1 MQQVTNQQKLK
12 PWMGF
17 VLFAVLMAVFIFICV
32 PMQNMWGMWG
42 LVATELLFLVMAIAY
57 GLIFKIPLKEMFPI
71 KKFSA
76 RDFFGSLLLVL
87 GGSSFGLIS
96 IGIVGALFPSTVEGG
111 DVGAI
116 MDILTQGPGYIL
128 IIFILAVMP
137 AICEEAI
144 HRGAILTNF
153 RSVKKEWVVVLIMAV
168 FFGINHLSFLRF
180 INTAIL
186 GATLSYIVI
195 KKNNILLSSLMH
207 FTLNFSASTLSYLM
221 TSFLAKAGDSGL
233 TGGDVTS
240 LVSGS
245 SMKTALP
252 TYFLMGVTAPFL
264 IVLGLMLL
272 NPAGHRKI
280 RFLFAGIVAILC
292 LAASVGM
299 TFLNT
304 TSNKITDASFNY
316 RVTEENSETPS
327 IDFDVEKEGNY
338 TFVCVLMNAKGDYSF
353 KIADDEGN
361 VISQEQIPSGTIR
374 TYTAVK
380 TLEAGSYHV
389 TVVNGSHTRGDEPVI
404 QIQVTKA

>member
-1 MQQVTNQQKLK
+1 
-12 PWMGF
+12 MGF
-17 VLFAVLMAVFIFICV
+17 VLFAVLMALFIFICV

-42 LVATELLFLVMAIAY
+42 LVATELLFLVMAISY

-71 KKFSA
+71 KKFTA

-111 DVGAI
+111 DVEAI
-116 MDILTQGPGYIL
+116 MDIVTQGPGYIL

-144 HRGAILTNF
+144 HRGAILTSF

-207 FTLNFSASTLSYLM
+207 FTLNFSASTLSYVM
-221 TSFLAKAGDSGL
+221 TSFLTKASDSGL

-245 SMKTALP
+245 SMMTALP

-327 IDFDVEKEGNY
+327 IDFDVEQDGNY

-353 KIADDEGN
+353 KISDDDGN